1 MLNPKLKTVNRKPQ
15 TINLNLHNGTK
26 NTTPYRKTKNTTADR
41 ESNLTTKLQ
50 IQFAVGCQIQFD
62 YQLQIEFAAVVKFQ
76 FAVGCQIHICSWL
89 SNSDLQPAAN
99 RFAVVV
105 KLFSCRRGFGNPNC
119 AQNAYTY
126 VKFKSCQINLTT
138 PCAAFLR
145 KRRIPSWWSN

>member
-15 TINLNLHNGTK
+15 TINLKLQNETK
-26 NTTPYRKTKNTTADR
+26 NTTPYRQTKNTTADR

-50 IQFAVGCQIQFD
+50 IVFAV
-62 YQLQIEFAAVVKFQ
+62 VVKFQ

-138 PCAAFLR
+138 SWAAFLR
-145 KRRIPSWWSN
+145 KRPIRTWWSN